1 MNDLFNFIPLYI
13 ERETRKHQ
21 KCGDRCH
28 NAKSKLCKCECGG
41 KNHGKDRIG
50 AIENYFFEE
59 EE

>member
-1 MNDLFNFIPLYI
+1 MRDDLNFIGTENI
-13 ERETRKHQ
+13 KAHKHQ

-41 KNHGKDRIG
+41 KNHGKNRVG